1 MKPPAV
7 LICFCCVVLGQEK
20 AVPKSR
26 YEEDIYVNNHTVRW
40 LPEPLSTSYKLGQ
53 RFVKVAAVSLM
64 FCLQT
69 HVIRLL
75 TRHEQSVLARD
86 LFVCL
91 RSANQNQW
99 KKTWQFMW
107 SRWSYQHPAL
117 LFTTWNVL
125 LIGGWRVITRF
136 SARVNRPL
144 PWVSFVCKEIT
155 SVSRW
160 PWLLRDF
167 MLCRVVSCHVMSL
180 YVMFF
185 PFCRGG

>member
-1 MKPPAV
+1 MAFSLPSLTSVHQNVLLVTTHLFPVKTPPSFEENKLLKPCIFRVKASALPIDDCKHSKLSITRNMKPPAV

-26 YEEDIYVNNHTVRW
+26 YEEDIYVNNHTVSW
-40 LPEPLSTSYKLGQ
+40 LSEPLSTSYKFGQ

-91 RSANQNQW
+91 RSANQNQ
-99 KKTWQFMW
+99 
-107 SRWSYQHPAL
+107 
-117 LFTTWNVL
+117 
-125 LIGGWRVITRF
+125 
-136 SARVNRPL
+136 
-144 PWVSFVCKEIT
+144 
-155 SVSRW
+155 
-160 PWLLRDF
+160 
-167 MLCRVVSCHVMSL
+167 
-180 YVMFF
+180 
-185 PFCRGG
+185 

>member
-26 YEEDIYVNNHTVRW
+26 YEEDIYVNNHTVSW
-40 LPEPLSTSYKLGQ
+40 LSEPLSTSYKFGQ
-53 RFVKVAAVSLM
+53 RFVKVAAASLM

-125 LIGGWRVITRF
+125 SDWWVTCYNEIF
-136 SARVNRPL
+136 S
-144 PWVSFVCKEIT
+144 SSEQTT
-155 SVSRW
+155 SLSE
-160 PWLLRDF
+160 
-167 MLCRVVSCHVMSL
+167 LCVQGNN
-180 YVMFF
+180 
-185 PFCRGG
+185 FC